1 MINLNIIKNQK
12 ISKHKVV
19 EILFFTFPLS
29 FIIGNLVLSLHLLL
43 FLIFS
48 FLLIKKE
55 KLSVGLENS
64 HWILIIFFLYFS
76 ISTAIQYQSPGLLN
90 EKIQSLSFEEH
101 PVVKSFSLFRF
112 LLFIIVINTLFLNK
126 ILDLRRI
133 LLFSL
138 ICTSFVSF
146 DVIFQYLVGFDLFGL
161 ESRGLKNP
169 GPFGDEEIAG
179 AYLLKFSFF
188 SFFFFFDY
196 VKNKKNK
203 KLFSIFFIVFHLL
216 AILVAGNRMPLVLV
230 LFGCVA
236 IILFIKNFRLIMLSS
251 LMVFVSLFFIL
262 VKYDSELKNSYL
274 SFASEVNIIKLI
286 NINKLKIEQKTEKV
300 EKIEDEKNQ
309 EIEWSEGILKKNW
322 EGIILLDNSGYNRIF
337 RTSIAMWLEKPL
349 FGFGLKSFRFKCW
362 EILNKKAHLV
372 PESNVAKFSC
382 ANHPHNYYFEL
393 LSEAGIIGLVLILT
407 LFFILIK
414 NSFYFVKIYNQKLKA
429 NTFFL
434 LAIIISLLI
443 EIWPLRSTGSF
454 FTTANATYFWLV
466 AGVLISAIKQKNA
479 SYN

>member
-12 ISKHKVV
+12 LSKHRVV
-19 EILFFTFPLS
+19 EILFFAFPLS

-55 KLSVGLENS
+55 KLSFKLENV
-64 HWILIIFFLYFS
+64 HWVLIVFFLYFV
-76 ISTAIQYQSPGLLN
+76 ISTIIQYQSPGILN

-101 PVVKSFSLFRF
+101 PIVKSFFLFRF
-112 LLFIIVINTLFLNK
+112 LLFIIVIHILFLNK
-126 ILDLRRI
+126 ILDLKKI

-161 ESRGLKNP
+161 KSHGLKNP

-188 SFFFFFDY
+188 SFFFFFNY
-196 VKNKKNK
+196 IQNKKYE
-203 KLFSIFFIVFHLL
+203 KLFSISFIVFHLL

-230 LFGCVA
+230 FFGCGA
-236 IILFIKNFRLIMLSS
+236 IILFVKNFRFVMFSS
-251 LMVFVSLFFIL
+251 LIIFVSLFSIL
-262 VKYDSELKNSYL
+262 VKYDSGLKNSYS
-274 SFASEVNIIKLI
+274 SFIAEVNILKLI
-286 NINKLKIEQKTEKV
+286 NLNESKIEQKIERV
-300 EKIEDEKNQ
+300 EKDSNNQ
-309 EIEWSEGILKKNW
+309 KKEWSEGILKKNW

-337 RTSIAMWLEKPL
+337 RTSIAMWQEKPL

-372 PESNVAKFSC
+372 PESNIAKFSC

-393 LSEAGIIGLVLILT
+393 LSEAGIIGLGLILII
-407 LFFILIK
+407 FFILLK
-414 NSFYFVKIYNQKLKA
+414 NSFYFIKKYNQKLET

-434 LAIIISLLI
+434 LAIIISVFI

-454 FTTANATYFWLV
+454 FTTANATYFWLI
-466 AGVLISAIKQKNA
+466 AGVLISAIKKKI
-479 SYN
+479 